1 MQSQYFTLTNYP
13 NGLPEREL
21 FKLETQGLP
30 PLEQG
35 EVRIRNRWLSVDP
48 YMRGRMSGVRTY
60 VAPFELG
67 QPMEG
72 GAIGEVIE
80 SNDSRIEVGVKVSHM
95 GGWRDIAQ
103 MSADSVTPLPD
114 KHDVPEQAYLGVLG
128 MPGMTAWTGLN
139 LIAEC
144 KPGDNVLVSAAS
156 GAVGSLVVQLAKAKG
171 CHVVGIAG
179 AAHKLAW
186 LESLGVEPVNY
197 HDRTAKE
204 LSDAIQLASP
214 KGIDVY
220 YENVGGV
227 CLEAALSQLNEGARI
242 AVCGMI
248 DSYNAEKPTPGPS
261 NLSQLVVRKA
271 RMQGFI
277 VADHWANYGY
287 FLNEVAPQVAQGK
300 LEHKETVREGLEQTP
315 DAFLEL
321 FQGGNTGKMLVKL
334 TD

>member
-1 MQSQYFTLTNYP
+1 MQSRFYTLTDYP
-13 NGLPEREL
+13 TGLPKREL
-21 FKLETQGLP
+21 FSLETQELP
-30 PLEQG
+30 ELADG
-35 EVRIRNRWLSVDP
+35 EARIRNHWLSVDP
-48 YMRGRMSGVRTY
+48 YMRGRMSGIRTY

-72 GAIGEVIE
+72 GAIGEVIA
-80 SNDSRIEVGVKVSHM
+80 SKHADVKVGDKVSHM

-103 MSADSVTPLPD
+103 VPGDGVTALPD
-114 KHDVPEQAYLGVLG
+114 SNVPDQAYLGVLG

-156 GAVGSLVVQLAKAKG
+156 GAVGSLAVQLAKAKG

-186 LESLGVEPVNY
+186 LESLGVEPVSY
-197 HDRTAKE
+197 RDRSAQE
-204 LSDAIQLASP
+204 LSDAIKLASP
-214 KGIDVY
+214 NGIDVY
-220 YENVGGV
+220 YENVGGI

-248 DSYNAEKPTPGPS
+248 DSYNAETPTPGPS

-271 RMQGFI
+271 KMQGFI
-277 VADHWANYGY
+277 VADHWSSYRY
-287 FLNEVAPQVAQGK
+287 FLNEVAPQVADGK
-300 LEHKETVREGLEQTP
+300 LDYKETIKEGLESTP
-315 DAFLEL
+315 DAFLAL
-321 FQGGNTGKMLVKL
+321 FEGGNTGKMLVKL
-334 TD
+334 SA

>member
-1 MQSQYFTLTNYP
+1 MQSRFYTLTDYP
-13 NGLPEREL
+13 TGLPKREL
-21 FKLETQGLP
+21 FSLETQELP
-30 PLEQG
+30 ELADG
-35 EVRIRNRWLSVDP
+35 EVRIRNHWLSVDP
-48 YMRGRMSGVRTY
+48 YMRGRMSGIRTY

-72 GAIGEVIE
+72 GAIGEVIA
-80 SNDSRIEVGVKVSHM
+80 SKHADVKVGDKVSHM

-103 MSADSVTPLPD
+103 LSGDGVTALPD
-114 KHDVPEQAYLGVLG
+114 SSVPDQAYLGVLG

-156 GAVGSLVVQLAKAKG
+156 GAVGSLAVQLAKAKG

-186 LESLGVEPVNY
+186 LESLGVEPVSY
-197 HDRTAKE
+197 RDRSAQE
-204 LSDAIQLASP
+204 LSDAIKLASP
-214 KGIDVY
+214 NGIDVY
-220 YENVGGV
+220 YENVGGI

-248 DSYNAEKPTPGPS
+248 DSYNAETPTPGPS

-271 RMQGFI
+271 KMQGFI
-277 VADHWANYGY
+277 VADHWSSYRY
-287 FLNEVAPQVAQGK
+287 FLNEVAPQVADGK
-300 LEHKETVREGLEQTP
+300 LDYKETIKEGLESTP
-315 DAFLEL
+315 DAFLAL
-321 FQGGNTGKMLVKL
+321 FEGGNTGKMLVKL
-334 TD
+334 SA